1 MVKANI
7 FQHSIM
13 EAITNRR
20 STVIFGDAGIS
31 DNNMQLL
38 LEAASLA
45 PSAYNEQPWQ
55 YLYAMRGTPIFDTIL
70 STLAIPNQEWAKHAA
85 VLVVSLSRKYLAR
98 NGEPNF
104 HHLYD
109 TGAANA
115 FMMLQAESLG
125 IGSHTMGGFNREMLR
140 KSFSIPDDIEIAS
153 VIAFGYRSSD
163 MKNRPENL
171 VLREQ
176 MPRKRKASAEM
187 IFGS

>member
-1 MVKANI
+1 MDKANI
-7 FQHSIM
+7 YQHSTM

-85 VLVVSLSRKYLAR
+85 VLVVSLSRKYLVR

-125 IGSHTMGGFNREMLR
+125 IGSHTMGGLTAKCCVSHFRYPTTL
-140 KSFSIPDDIEIAS
+140 K
-153 VIAFGYRSSD
+153 
-163 MKNRPENL
+163 L
-171 VLREQ
+171 
-176 MPRKRKASAEM
+176 PR
-187 IFGS
+187 